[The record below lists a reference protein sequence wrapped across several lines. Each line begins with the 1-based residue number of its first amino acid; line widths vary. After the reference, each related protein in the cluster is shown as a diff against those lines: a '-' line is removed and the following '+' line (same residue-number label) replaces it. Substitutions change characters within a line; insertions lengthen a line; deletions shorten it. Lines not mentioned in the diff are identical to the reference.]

1 MKLKASVL
9 IVDDDETLRLALADR
24 FAFWGHDVVT
34 APDGLQAVTLAA
46 ERAFD
51 LILMDLT
58 MPGIDGLE
66 TMKRLAESECSAD
79 IVVLTAH
86 GSVQKAVEALKLG
99 AADFLTKPADFDLL
113 ENVVERSL
121 ERRRLRRVSQAF
133 ADRTESRLVG
143 SAPVMLKLV
152 ETANRAARADTTVI
166 LSGESGTGK
175 QVLAEHIHAQ
185 SLRATGPFV
194 YVNYVAISDELIE
207 STLFGH
213 ERGAFTGAVGR
224 KSGRLEAAGGGTA
237 FLDEI
242 GDVSPNLQTKL
253 LHFLETGEFERVG
266 GNQTVRVDCRII
278 AATNRDLEHE
288 VKEGRFR
295 EDLFYRL
302 NVINLRVPPLRERDD
317 DIPVLAEC
325 FLAEFSDELKRER
338 LHFAAR
344 TLAIMHDYSWP
355 GNVRQLRNAVE
366 RMAVLAPTDTLTAD
380 LLPPEVLAG
389 PAADADDIR
398 ALPYKEAVTVFK
410 RRIVRQA
417 LVDAGGNQTR
427 AAAELGLQRSYLNR
441 LIKELDAQPE
451 KE

>member
-1 MKLKASVL
+1 
-9 IVDDDETLRLALADR
+9 
-24 FAFWGHDVVT
+24 
-34 APDGLQAVTLAA
+34 
-46 ERAFD
+46 
-51 LILMDLT
+51 
-58 MPGIDGLE
+58 
-66 TMKRLAESECSAD
+66 
-79 IVVLTAH
+79 
-86 GSVQKAVEALKLG
+86 
-99 AADFLTKPADFDLL
+99 
-113 ENVVERSL
+113 
-121 ERRRLRRVSQAF
+121 
-133 ADRTESRLVG
+133 
-143 SAPVMLKLV
+143 
-152 ETANRAARADTTVI
+152 
-166 LSGESGTGK
+166 
-175 QVLAEHIHAQ
+175 
-185 SLRATGPFV
+185 
-194 YVNYVAISDELIE
+194 
-207 STLFGH
+207 
-213 ERGAFTGAVGR
+213 
-224 KSGRLEAAGGGTA
+224 
-237 FLDEI
+237 
-242 GDVSPNLQTKL
+242 VSPNLQTKL
-253 LHFLETGEFERVG
+253 LHFLEAGEFERVG

-389 PAADADDIR
+389 PSADADDIR

-441 LIKELDAQPE
+441 LIKELDAQPD